1 MNIHAWWTACRPN
14 TLIVS
19 IAPVLIGVSLSIH
32 DDNFTSY
39 LVGLLTLFSAI
50 LIQIGT
56 NFINDLYDFINGA
69 DTENRLGPIRATQSG
84 LLSKKQIKIGAF
96 LCFSLALMMGVY
108 LVYIGGF
115 PILIIGLLSLICGY
129 CYTAGPYPLA
139 YHGLGDIF
147 VFIFF
152 GLVAVPGT
160 YYLQNKILFDIDSM
174 LIGSSIG
181 FIAVAILCVNNI
193 RDIDSDVKVGKKTLA
208 VRFGKN
214 KIILLYDA
222 MLLCAYLSIL
232 ILIFKEGFYNQ
243 IEFLLLFL
251 SFPISIKLIFDIH
264 QRSGKELN
272 LILGRTAILLRTFS
286 FLLIIGLLI

>member
-19 IAPVLIGVSLSIH
+19 IAPVLIGVSLSIY

-39 LVGLLTLFSAI
+39 LVALLTLFSAI

-84 LLSKKQIKIGAF
+84 LLSKSQIKNGAF
-96 LCFSLALMMGVY
+96 LCFILALMIGIY

-115 PILIIGLLSLICGY
+115 PILIIGLLSLISGY

-152 GLVAVPGT
+152 GLIAVPGT
-160 YYLQNKILFDIDSM
+160 YYLQNNILFDIDSI

-193 RDIDSDVKVGKKTLA
+193 RDIASDIKVGKKTLA

-214 KIILLYDA
+214 KITILYDT
-222 MLLCAYLSIL
+222 MLLGAYLSIL
-232 ILIFKEGFYNQ
+232 IFVFKEGFYNQ
-243 IEFLLLFL
+243 IEFSLLFL
-251 SFPISIKLIFDIH
+251 SFPVAIKLIFDIH
-264 QRSGKELN
+264 QKSGKELN
-272 LILGRTAILLRTFS
+272 LILVRTAILLRTFS

>member
-19 IAPVLIGVSLSIH
+19 IAPVLIGVSLSIY

-39 LVGLLTLFSAI
+39 LVALLTLFSAI

-84 LLSKKQIKIGAF
+84 LLSKSQIKNGAF
-96 LCFSLALMMGVY
+96 LCFILALMIGIY

-115 PILIIGLLSLICGY
+115 PIFVIGLLSLICGY

-152 GLVAVPGT
+152 GLIAVPGT
-160 YYLQNKILFDIDSM
+160 YYLQNNILFDIDSI

-193 RDIDSDVKVGKKTLA
+193 RDIASDIKVGKKTLA

-214 KIILLYDA
+214 KVTILYDT
-222 MLLCAYLSIL
+222 MLLGAYLSIL
-232 ILIFKEGFYNQ
+232 IFVFKEGFYNQ
-243 IEFLLLFL
+243 IEFSLLFL
-251 SFPISIKLIFDIH
+251 SFPVAIKLIFDIH
-264 QRSGKELN
+264 QKSGKELN
-272 LILGRTAILLRTFS
+272 LILVRTAILLRTFS

>member
-1 MNIHAWWTACRPN
+1 MNIYAWWTACRPN

-19 IAPVLIGVSLSIH
+19 IAPVLIGISLSIH
-32 DDNFTSY
+32 DNNFSSY
-39 LVGLLTLFSAI
+39 LVALLTLFSAI

-96 LCFSLALMMGVY
+96 LCFTLALMIGAY

-115 PILIIGLLSLICGY
+115 PILIIGLLSLISGY

-160 YYLQNKILFDIDSM
+160 YYLQNNILFDFDSM
-174 LIGSSIG
+174 LIGSSVG

-193 RDIDSDVKVGKKTLA
+193 RDIDSDAKVGKKTLA

-214 KIILLYDA
+214 KITILYDI
-222 MLLCAYLSIL
+222 MLLSAYLSIL
-232 ILIFKEGFYNQ
+232 ILISKEDFYNQ
-243 IEFLLLFL
+243 IGLFLLFL
-251 SFPISIKLIFDIH
+251 SFPVALKLIFDIH
-264 QRSGKELN
+264 QKNGEALN
-272 LILGRTAILLRTFS
+272 LILARTAILLRTFS
-286 FLLIIGLLI
+286 FLLIIGILL